1 MKPQSS
7 KLQHE
12 QKEQAVEARQ
22 ATPKTAATEFA
33 TVEEALRF
41 DAKQTPV
48 PESVKSRLADSV
60 RKEPAQERPR
70 SWWRRL
76 LP

>member
-1 MKPQSS
+1 MKSQSS

-12 QKEQAVEARQ
+12 QKEQTAEAQQ
-22 ATPKTAATEFA
+22 AAQKTAATEFT

-41 DAKQTPV
+41 DAAQTPV
-48 PESVKSRLADSV
+48 PDSVKSRLADSV
-60 RKEPAQERPR
+60 RKEPAPPRPR

-76 LP
+76 LS

>member
-1 MKPQSS
+1 MKTHSS
-7 KLQHE
+7 KLQHQ
-12 QKEQAVEARQ
+12 QKEQ
-22 ATPKTAATEFA
+22 
-33 TVEEALRF
+33 TVETQRTAQQAAAREFGSVEEVLRF
-41 DAKQTPV
+41 NAAQTPV

-60 RKEPAQERPR
+60 RKEPAPERPR